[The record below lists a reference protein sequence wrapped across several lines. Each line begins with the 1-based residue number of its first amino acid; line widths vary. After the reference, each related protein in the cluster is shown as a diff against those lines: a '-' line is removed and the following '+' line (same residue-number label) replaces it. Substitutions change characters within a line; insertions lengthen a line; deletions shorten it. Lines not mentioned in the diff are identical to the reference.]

1 MIISANSRVL
11 IESFEG
17 LSLSAYQDQRGIWT
31 IGYGHTG
38 DVQPSDACT
47 AQEADNI
54 LSSDLTTAET
64 IVTKY
69 VKPVLNQNQFDALVS
84 LTFNIGGRNFLE
96 STVLKKLNLTDD
108 YKGAAGAIMMWN
120 KVGDKVNSGLEK
132 RRKAEQTLFLTVSL

>member
-1 MIISANSRVL
+1 MIISVNGRVL

-38 DVQPSDACT
+38 DVQPSDVCT

-132 RRKAEQTLFLTVSL
+132 RRKAEQTLFLMVPL